1 MLDKFKTIFNKK
13 PQIEETVAEPQTLVQ
28 PSVVESQPE
37 ILPKP
42 KKFRKKKQSNTNSAR
57 TKKSAKPKKKKD
69 TVNKEKL
76 LATKN
81 NEPYISI
88 LRVDIDPDNINNGSF
103 ELDWNDKFVL
113 DLIRAG
119 YKIKDTDTDN
129 DIVDRWF
136 QTVCRNVAL
145 EVFEQDMADPE
156 KRRNETV
163 RVIHQR
169 DLGNGRTE
177 VS

>member
-1 MLDKFKTIFNKK
+1 MIDRFKNLFGKK
-13 PQIEETVAEPQTLVQ
+13 QKTEETVAN
-28 PSVVESQPE
+28 
-37 ILPKP
+37 KP
-42 KKFRKKKQSNTNSAR
+42 K
-57 TKKSAKPKKKKD
+57 KPKKKKD
-69 TVNKEKL
+69 NINKDKE

-88 LRVDIDPDNINNGSF
+88 LRVDVDPNNINNGSF
-103 ELDWNDKFVL
+103 ELDWNDKFIL

-119 YKIKDTDTDN
+119 YKIKETDTDN

-145 EVFEQDMADPE
+145 ELFEQDMADPD
-156 KRRNETV
+156 KRSNENL
-163 RVIHQR
+163 RVIRQK

>member
-1 MLDKFKTIFNKK
+1 MIDRFKNLFGKK
-13 PQIEETVAEPQTLVQ
+13 QQAEETVANVQ
-28 PSVVESQPE
+28 PVVEVPLTVE
-37 ILPKP
+37 NPIKP
-42 KKFRKKKQSNTNSAR
+42 KKP
-57 TKKSAKPKKKKD
+57 TKPEKANKPKKPKKKKD
-69 TVNKEKL
+69 NVNKDKE
-76 LATKN
+76 LATQN

-119 YKIKDTDTDN
+119 YKIKETDTDN

-145 EVFEQDMADPE
+145 ELFEQDMADPE
-156 KRRNETV
+156 KRSNENL
-163 RVIHQR
+163 RVIRQK